1 MVYLA
6 VQLHLEQLL
15 MSLYGI
21 AGSVSYKWHLSAIKD
36 DCEL

>member
-15 MSLYGI
+15 MSYMELLVVSVISGI
-21 AGSVSYKWHLSAIKD
+21 CQL
-36 DCEL
+36 